1 MTKTALIVEDE
12 IFVALDLER
21 ILVDGGYQVAGIAA
35 DAESALQAAP
45 GCGFAFVDV
54 NLRDGP
60 TGPRIAEQI
69 ARDYGVKVVF
79 VTANPAQIDCGRD
92 CALGYIR
99 KPFSESRRQRR
110 YRFAR
115 FEPSGLGAVQ
125 RRDRHADRYD
135 QSFRLPFARHH
146 PAQLSH
152 GGQFDQL
159 AAETVRPIR
168 RGD

>member
-21 ILVDGGYQVAGIAA
+21 LLVDGGYQVAGIAA

-99 KPFSESRRQRR
+99 KPFSES
-110 YRFAR
+110 AI
-115 FEPSGLGAVQ
+115 LA
-125 RRDRHADRYD
+125 A
-135 QSFRLPFARHH
+135 A
-146 PAQLSH
+146 A
-152 GGQFDQL
+152 L
-159 AAETVRPIR
+159 AAEGRSPAANDDIVLLDSSRQA
-168 RGD
+168 

>member
-21 ILVDGGYQVAGIAA
+21 ILLDAGYRVAAIAA
-35 DAESALQAAP
+35 DSASAIEAAP

-60 TGPRIAEQI
+60 TGPGIAERM

-79 VTANPAQIDCGRD
+79 VTANPAQIDRGTD

-99 KPFSESRRQRR
+99 KPFSE
-110 YRFAR
+110 A
-115 FEPSGLGAVQ
+115 AI
-125 RRDRHADRYD
+125 
-135 QSFRLPFARHH
+135 
-146 PAQLSH
+146 
-152 GGQFDQL
+152 L
-159 AAETVRPIR
+159 AAAALATDDPAASPANDDIVMYRST
-168 RGD
+168 GN